1 LGKERSMIMKSL
13 YFLLGAGLASFL
25 AGCASTPVALGPVG
39 PNPLSDIGMASEGQ
53 LQVFSS
59 LAQESDDQNQGS
71 EDPVWYQ
78 HTDYTIRD
86 LHGRLVRRVDNTVG
100 HYSQAPRVV
109 TLPPG
114 RYLVKAHAKDYLQVE
129 VPVTIERGRTTRVH
143 LDDNWKPPAVAPKRD
158 VVSMPDG
165 TPVGWRAKVGSTG

>member
-1 LGKERSMIMKSL
+1 MKSL
-13 YFLLGAGLASFL
+13 CFLLGAGLASFL
-25 AGCASTPVALGPVG
+25 AGCSSTPVALGLVG
-39 PNPLSDIGMASEGQ
+39 PNPFSDIGMGSEGQ
-53 LQVFSS
+53 LQIFSS
-59 LAQESDDQNQGS
+59 LTQESDDQNQGS
-71 EDPVWYQ
+71 TDPVWYQ

-114 RYLVKAHAKDYLQVE
+114 RYLVKAQAKDYLQVE
-129 VPVTIERGRTTRVH
+129 VPVTIERCRTTRVH
-143 LDDNWKPPAVAPKRD
+143 LDDNWKPPPVAPKRD

-165 TPVGWRAKVGSTG
+165 TPVGWRSEPTKVGSTG